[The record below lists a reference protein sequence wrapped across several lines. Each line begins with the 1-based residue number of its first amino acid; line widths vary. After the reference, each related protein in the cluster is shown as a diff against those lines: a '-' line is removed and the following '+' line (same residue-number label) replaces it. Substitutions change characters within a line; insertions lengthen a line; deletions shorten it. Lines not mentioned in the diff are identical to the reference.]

1 MSLFANPWLLLTG
14 ISALFIVALYIL
26 RHRRK
31 HGTVILPQIGLVRSL
46 KTQGRRARLFYL
58 PVGLKALALLLI
70 SVALARPQSISK
82 GQDVHSEGIDIVLAL
97 DISASMLA
105 QDFKPDRA
113 RAAKEVAKEFIQA
126 RPNDR
131 IGVVLF
137 AKQAFAQC
145 PLTVDHDILLE
156 LVDQVEVGLADA
168 DNTAIGA
175 ALAASVNRLKS
186 SSSPSRVVILMTD
199 GENNYGVPPTTAAE
213 AAQALGVRV
222 YTIGV
227 GTRGTAPYPARD
239 IFGRTVL
246 QQVPVSIDENLLTSI
261 AQGTGGKYFRATD
274 ENKLRQIFAEIDKM
288 EKIKIEIRAF
298 RRYAELFYPW
308 VLGALAALLLSFTAS
323 SLILKGL
330 T

>member
-1 MSLFANPWLLLTG
+1 MSLFAQPWFLLTG
-14 ISALFIVALYIL
+14 IAAPLVVLLFIL
-26 RHRRK
+26 RHRKR
-31 HGTVILPQIGLVRSL
+31 HGAVVLPRVKLLRSL
-46 KTQGRRARLFYL
+46 GKPGFRSRLRYL
-58 PVGLKALALLLI
+58 PIALKTAALLLI
-70 SVALARPQSISK
+70 AIALARPQSISK
-82 GQDVHSEGIDIVLAL
+82 GQDVHSEGIDIVMVL

-113 RAAKEVAKEFIQA
+113 RAAKEVAKEFINA

-137 AKQAFAQC
+137 AKQAFTQC
-145 PLTVDHDILLE
+145 PLTIDHDILLE

-175 ALAASVNRLKS
+175 ALAAAVNRLKGS
-186 SSSPSRVVILMTD
+186 NSPSKVVILMTD

-213 AAQALGVRV
+213 AAQALGMRV

-227 GTRGTAPYPARD
+227 GTRGTAPYPGRD

-246 QQVPVSIDENLLTSI
+246 QQVPVSIDESLLTSI
-261 AQGTGGKYFRATD
+261 AQSTGGKYFRATN
-274 ENKLRQIFAEIDKM
+274 ENKLREIFAEIDRM
-288 EKIKIEIRAF
+288 EKIKVEIRAY

-308 VLGALAALLLSFTAS
+308 ALAALAALVLGFVAS
-323 SLILKGL
+323 SLILRSL

>member
-1 MSLFANPWLLLTG
+1 M
-14 ISALFIVALYIL
+14 
-26 RHRRK
+26 
-31 HGTVILPQIGLVRSL
+31 LPKLKIMRSL
-46 KTQGRRARLFYL
+46 GKPGLRSRLRYL
-58 PVGLKALALLLI
+58 PIALKTIALLLI
-70 SVALARPQSISK
+70 AVALARPQSISK
-82 GQDVHSEGIDIVLAL
+82 GQDVHSEGIDIVLTL

-105 QDFKPDRA
+105 QDFHPDRA
-113 RAAKEVAKEFIQA
+113 RAAKEVAKEFIGA

-137 AKQAFAQC
+137 AKQAFTQC

-175 ALAASVNRLKS
+175 ALAASVNRLKGS
-186 SSSPSRVVILMTD
+186 NSPSKVVILMTD

-227 GTRGTAPYPARD
+227 GTRGTAPYPGRD

-246 QQVPVSIDENLLTSI
+246 QQVQVSIDENLLTSI
-261 AQGTGGKYFRATD
+261 AQSTGGKYFRATN
-274 ENKLRQIFAEIDKM
+274 ENKLREIFAEIDRM
-288 EKIKIEIRAF
+288 EKVKIEVRAY

-308 VLGALAALLLSFTAS
+308 VLGALAALLLGFAAS
-323 SLILKGL
+323 SLFLRSL

>member
-1 MSLFANPWLLLTG
+1 MNVFASPWWLLTG
-14 ISALFIVALYIL
+14 LAAPLVILLFILRQRKRHGAIVLPMVKIL
-26 RHRRK
+26 RRLGK
-31 HGTVILPQIGLVRSL
+31 PGLRNRLRYAPLAL
-46 KTQGRRARLFYL
+46 KTI
-58 PVGLKALALLLI
+58 ALLLI
-70 SVALARPQSISK
+70 AVALARPQSISK
-82 GQDVHSEGIDIVLAL
+82 GQDVHSEGIDIVMAI

-113 RAAKEVAKEFIQA
+113 RAAKEVAKEFISA
-126 RPNDR
+126 RTNDR

-137 AKQAFAQC
+137 AKQAFTQC
-145 PLTVDHDILLE
+145 PLTIDHDILLE

-186 SSSPSRVVILMTD
+186 SNSPSKVIILMTD

-227 GTRGTAPYPARD
+227 GTRGTAPYPGRD
-239 IFGRTVL
+239 IFGRTVT
-246 QQVPVSIDENLLTSI
+246 QQVQVSIDENLLTSI
-261 AQGTGGKYFRATD
+261 AQSTGGKYFRATN
-274 ENKLRQIFAEIDKM
+274 ENKLREIFAEIDRM
-288 EKIKIEIRAF
+288 EKIKIEIRAY

-308 VLGALAALLLSFTAS
+308 ALGALAALLLGFAAS
-323 SLILKGL
+323 SLLLRGL

>member
-1 MSLFANPWLLLTG
+1 MSLFAQPWFLMAGLAVPAILWLFLYRYRKRQGAAVLPRAG
-14 ISALFIVALYIL
+14 ILGKLGKSGL
-26 RHRRK
+26 RRK
-31 HGTVILPQIGLVRSL
+31 LH
-46 KTQGRRARLFYL
+46 YL
-58 PVGLKALALLLI
+58 PVVFKSLALVALAI
-70 SVALARPQSISK
+70 ALARPQSISK
-82 GQDVHSEGIDIVLAL
+82 GQDVHSEGIDIVLVL

-113 RAAKEVAKEFIQA
+113 QASKEVAKEFIDA

-137 AKQAFAQC
+137 AKQAFTQC
-145 PLTVDHDILLE
+145 PLTIDHDILRE
-156 LVDQVEVGLADA
+156 LVDQIEVGLADA
-168 DNTAIGA
+168 DNTAIGS
-175 ALAASVNRLKS
+175 ALAAAINRLRAS
-186 SSSPSRVVILMTD
+186 NSPSKVIILLTD
-199 GENNYGVPPTTAAE
+199 GENNYGVPPTTTAE
-213 AAQALGVRV
+213 AAQALGVRI

-261 AQGTGGKYFRATD
+261 AQGTGGKYFRATN
-274 ENKLRQIFAEIDKM
+274 ENKLREIFAEIDRM
-288 EKIKIEIRAF
+288 EKIKVEIRAY

-308 VLGALAALLLSFTAS
+308 ALAAIVLLILGFIAS
-323 SLILKGL
+323 SYILRTL

>member
-1 MSLFANPWLLLTG
+1 MNVFANPWLLLTA
-14 ISALFIVALYIL
+14 IAAPLVVLLFIL
-26 RHRRK
+26 RQRKRR
-31 HGTVILPQIGLVRSL
+31 GAVMLPKLKIMRSL
-46 KTQGRRARLFYL
+46 GKPGLRSRLRYL
-58 PVGLKALALLLI
+58 PIALKTIALLLI
-70 SVALARPQSISK
+70 AVALARPQSISK
-82 GQDVHSEGIDIVLAL
+82 GQDVHSEGIDIVLTL

-105 QDFKPDRA
+105 QDFHPDRA
-113 RAAKEVAKEFIQA
+113 RAAKEVAKEFIGA

-137 AKQAFAQC
+137 AKQAFTQC

-175 ALAASVNRLKS
+175 ALAASVNRLKGS
-186 SSSPSRVVILMTD
+186 NSPSKVVILMTD

-227 GTRGTAPYPARD
+227 GTRGTAPYPGRD

-246 QQVPVSIDENLLTSI
+246 QQVQVSIDENLLTSI
-261 AQGTGGKYFRATD
+261 AQSTGGKYFRATN
-274 ENKLRQIFAEIDKM
+274 ENKLREIFAEIDRM
-288 EKIKIEIRAF
+288 EKVKIEVRAY

-308 VLGALAALLLSFTAS
+308 VLGALAALLLGFAAS
-323 SLILKGL
+323 SLFLRSL